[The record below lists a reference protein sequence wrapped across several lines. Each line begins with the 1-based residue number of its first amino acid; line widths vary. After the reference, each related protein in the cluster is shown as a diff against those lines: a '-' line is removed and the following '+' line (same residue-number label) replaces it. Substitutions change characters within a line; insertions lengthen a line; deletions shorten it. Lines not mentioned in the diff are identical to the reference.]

1 MIIMNPALRDQ
12 IEKQRRSK
20 RLPLRIPVRVYGRT
34 PEDQPFRDVTETEL
48 VSAHGGLLPLAP
60 NVTPG
65 QTILL
70 VNSLT
75 EEERECVVLYVEP
88 DHGNK
93 NRVGIKF
100 AEPRDN
106 FWHAY
111 TPLKPPQ
118 QGQE

>member
-1 MIIMNPALRDQ
+1 MEN
-12 IEKQRRSK
+12 QRRSR

-34 PEDQPFRDVTETEL
+34 ADDQPFRDATETQL

-60 NVTPG
+60 SVSEG

-75 EEERECVVLYVEP
+75 EEERECRVVYVEP

-93 NRVGIKF
+93 NKVGVEFKD
-100 AEPRDN
+100 AKGS
-106 FWHAY
+106 FWHVY
-111 TPLKPPQ
+111 TPFKPPQ
-118 QGQE
+118 DGTE